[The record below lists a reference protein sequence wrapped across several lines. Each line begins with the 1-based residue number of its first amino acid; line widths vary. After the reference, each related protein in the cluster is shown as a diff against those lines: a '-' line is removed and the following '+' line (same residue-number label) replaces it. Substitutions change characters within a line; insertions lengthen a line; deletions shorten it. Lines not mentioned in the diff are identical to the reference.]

1 MSTRMIT
8 AKVPTPV
15 YEMFVLEKKRYKMN
29 NDQLITELIE
39 ESYGRRKK

>member
-1 MSTRMIT
+1 MSTRSIT

>member
-1 MSTRMIT
+1 MITKTIT

-15 YEMFVLEKKRYKMN
+15 YEMFILEKKRYKMN

-39 ESYGRRKK
+39 ESYRARKK

>member
-1 MSTRMIT
+1 MSTRSIT

-15 YEMFVLEKKRYKMN
+15 YEMFLLQKKKYKMN

-39 ESYGRRKK
+39 ESYGRKSK